1 MILKDLQAIVHGNVT
16 LVQWNDKAEDFT
28 TLYSTTHFV
37 MMYVTE
43 HLHEREVVEIHADT
57 NDMEQTFIHIE
68 LAEE

>member
-1 MILKDLQAIVHGNVT
+1 M
-16 LVQWNDKAEDFT
+16 NDEAEDFT

-37 MMYVTE
+37 MMYVPE

-57 NDMEQTFIHIE
+57 NDTEQTFIHIE

>member
-16 LVQWNDKAEDFT
+16 LIQWNDEAEDFT

-37 MMYVTE
+37 MMYVPE

-57 NDMEQTFIHIE
+57 NDTEQTFIHIE
-68 LAEE
+68 LAEK